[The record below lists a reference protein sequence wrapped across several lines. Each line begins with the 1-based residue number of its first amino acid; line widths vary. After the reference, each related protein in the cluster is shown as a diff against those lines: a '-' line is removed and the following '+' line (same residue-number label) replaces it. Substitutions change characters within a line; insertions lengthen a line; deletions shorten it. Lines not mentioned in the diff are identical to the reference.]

1 MIVTLAGHVDHGKT
15 SIVRA
20 LTGIDT
26 DRLDE
31 EKRRG
36 LTIDLGFAYADFGG
50 VRVGFVDVPG
60 HHRFIHNMV
69 AGVGRRQHALLVVAA
84 DDGVMPQTRE
94 HLQILALIG
103 LAGGVVALNKIDRV
117 APARV
122 AEVRSQIRGL
132 AADTFLGD
140 APVIEVA
147 CQDGRGIA
155 ALRHHLAGA
164 AERHAVERAALRF
177 RLAVDRAFSVRGAG
191 VVVTGTV
198 ASGTARP
205 GDVLAIAASGR
216 PTRLRGLRVQDAAA
230 ELAVEGDR
238 AAMNLAGIDL
248 AEVARGDWIVA
259 PEAAGT
265 TASAAV
271 DLQVLQDFPRAVRHW
286 APVHAYVAT
295 SHTQAR
301 VALLEGSPVPPGGCA
316 LVDVVFDERIHLK
329 AGDRLILRDQDLG
342 RTLGGGVVIDPR
354 TPAGRRRAGVRQAR
368 LAALREADAAAA
380 LKQLARLDV
389 VELTTFQADW
399 NLTEAGA
406 ADAARRADVAQRGDR
421 LMDGERLANLR
432 QAVLDAI
439 ARHHA
444 TQPESQGMTP
454 HALARALE
462 ASAAAVDWAIEDL
475 VESEAIRSRSGH
487 FALAGHVTEVPPNLA
502 QLFER
507 VRPLLD
513 TTQPPSLGDL
523 AKSLGRPL
531 PHLEKDLR
539 ALAGLGFLTRVS
551 ANRYYLKERLL
562 ELAAVA
568 QRLHGDGPFS
578 VRQFRDASGVGRNVV
593 IEVLEHLD
601 RHGVTRREGDLRQVV
616 GDAERAAR

>member
-103 LAGGVVALNKIDRV
+103 LAGGVVALNKVDRV
-117 APARV
+117 ASARV
-122 AEVRSQIRGL
+122 AEVRTQIRSL
-132 AADTFLGD
+132 TADTFLGD
-140 APVIEVA
+140 APIIEVA
-147 CQDGRGIA
+147 CPDGNGIE
-155 ALRHHLAGA
+155 ALRRHLATA
-164 AERHAVERAALRF
+164 AGRHAVERAALQF

-198 ASGTARP
+198 AAGTARS
-205 GDVLAIAASGR
+205 GDALAIAASGR
-216 PTRLRGLRVQDAAA
+216 PARLRGLRVQDAAA
-230 ELAVEGDR
+230 EVASEGDR

-265 TASAAV
+265 TAGAAV

-295 SHTQAR
+295 SHAQAR
-301 VALLEGSPVPPGGCA
+301 VALLEGSPVPPGGRA
-316 LVDVVFDERIHLK
+316 IVDVVFDEHTHLK
-329 AGDRLILRDQDLG
+329 VGDRLILRDQDLG

-354 TPAGRRRAGVRQAR
+354 APRGRRRASERHTR
-368 LAALREADAAAA
+368 LAALRTADPAAA
-380 LKQLARLDV
+380 LKRLAQIDV
-389 VELTTFQADW
+389 VGLTTFQADW
-399 NLTEAGA
+399 NLTATGA
-406 ADAARRADVAQRGDR
+406 ADAVRRADVAQRGDW
-421 LMDGERLANLR
+421 LMDRDRLANLR
-432 QAVLDAI
+432 DALLDAV
-439 ARHHA
+439 AQHHA
-444 TQPESQGMTP
+444 RQPGSQGMTP
-454 HALARALE
+454 RALARTLG
-462 ASAAAVDWAIEDL
+462 ASAAGIDWAIEDL
-475 VESEAIRSRSGH
+475 VAAEAIRSRSGH
-487 FALAGHVTEVPPNLA
+487 LALPGHVTEMPPDLA
-502 QLFER
+502 RLSER
-507 VRPLLD
+507 VRPMLD
-513 TTQPPSLGDL
+513 TVQPPSLGDL
-523 AKSLGRPL
+523 AKSLRRPL
-531 PHLEKDLR
+531 PQLEKDLR
-539 ALAGLGFLTRVS
+539 ALAGLGAFTRVS

-562 ELAAVA
+562 ELVAIA
-568 QRLHGDGPFS
+568 QRLDADGAFS

-601 RHGVTRREGDLRQVV
+601 RQGVTRREGDLRRVV
-616 GDAERAAR
+616 GDAGRTVR

>member
-50 VRVGFVDVPG
+50 ERVGFVDVPG

-94 HLQILALIG
+94 HLQILSLIG
-103 LAGGVVALNKIDRV
+103 LTGGVVALNKIDRV

-122 AEVRSQIRGL
+122 AEVRSQIRTL

-140 APVIEVA
+140 APIIDVA
-147 CQDGRGIA
+147 CPDGRGIP
-155 ALRHHLAGA
+155 ALRHHLAAA
-164 AERHAVERAALRF
+164 AERHAVERAALQF

-198 ASGTARP
+198 AAGTARP
-205 GDVLAIAASGR
+205 GDALAIADGGR

-230 ELAVEGDR
+230 KLAVEGDR

-248 AEVARGDWIVA
+248 ADVARGDWIVA

-301 VALLEGSPVPPGGCA
+301 VALLEGSPVPPGGRA

-354 TPAGRRRAGVRQAR
+354 APTGRRRAGGRQAR
-368 LAALREADAAAA
+368 LAALRGADAAAA

-389 VELTTFQADW
+389 VTLTTFQADW
-399 NLTEAGA
+399 NLTAVGA
-406 ADAARRADVAQRGDR
+406 ADAARRAGLAQRGDL

-432 QAVLDAI
+432 QALLDAI

-454 HALARALE
+454 HALARALG

-551 ANRYYLKERLL
+551 ANRHYLKERLL
-562 ELAAVA
+562 ELVAVA
-568 QRLHGDGPFS
+568 RRLHTDGPFS

-601 RHGVTRREGDLRQVV
+601 RQGVTRREGDLRQVV
-616 GDAERAAR
+616 GDAERAVR

>member
-103 LAGGVVALNKIDRV
+103 LTGGVVALNKIDRV
-117 APARV
+117 PSVRV
-122 AEVRSQIRGL
+122 AEVRSQVHAL

-147 CQDGRGIA
+147 CPDGRGIA

-177 RLAVDRAFSVRGAG
+177 RLAVDRAFSVRGVG

-198 ASGTARP
+198 ASGTACP
-205 GDVLAIAASGR
+205 GDALAIAASGR

-301 VALLEGSPVPPGGCA
+301 VALLEGSPVPPGGRA

-329 AGDRLILRDQDLG
+329 ASDRLILRDQDLG

-368 LAALREADAAAA
+368 LAALREADAATA

-406 ADAARRADVAQRGDR
+406 ADAARRTDVAQRGDR
-421 LMDGERLANLR
+421 LMDKERLANLR

-507 VRPLLD
+507 VRPVLD
-513 TTQPPSLGDL
+513 TIQPPSLGDL
-523 AKSLGRPL
+523 AKSLERPL

-562 ELAAVA
+562 ELVTIA
-568 QRLHGDGPFS
+568 QRLDADGPFS

-616 GDAERAAR
+616 GDAERAVR

>member
-103 LAGGVVALNKIDRV
+103 LTGGVVALNKIDRV

-122 AEVRSQIRGL
+122 AEVRSQIHAL

-147 CQDGRGIA
+147 CQDGRGIT

-164 AERHAVERAALRF
+164 AKRHAVERAALQF

-205 GDVLAIAASGR
+205 GDALAIAASGR

-301 VALLEGSPVPPGGCA
+301 VALLEGSPVPPGGRA

-354 TPAGRRRAGVRQAR
+354 TPAGRRRTGVRQAR

-406 ADAARRADVAQRGDR
+406 ADAARHADVAQRGDR

-462 ASAAAVDWAIEDL
+462 ASAAVDWAIEDL

-568 QRLHGDGPFS
+568 RRLHGDGPFS

>member
-103 LAGGVVALNKIDRV
+103 LTGGVVALNKIDRV

-122 AEVRSQIRGL
+122 AEVRSQVHAL

-205 GDVLAIAASGR
+205 GDVLAIAASGS

-342 RTLGGGVVIDPR
+342 CTLGGGVVIDPR

-368 LAALREADAAAA
+368 LAALREADAATA

-406 ADAARRADVAQRGDR
+406 ADAARRADVAQRGGR

-502 QLFER
+502 HLFER
-507 VRPLLD
+507 IRPLLD

-568 QRLHGDGPFS
+568 RHLDADGPFS

>member
-69 AGVGRRQHALLVVAA
+69 AGVGRRQYALLVVAA

-103 LAGGVVALNKIDRV
+103 LTGGVVALNKIDRV

-122 AEVRSQIRGL
+122 AEVRTQIHAL

-198 ASGTARP
+198 TSGTARP
-205 GDVLAIAASGR
+205 GDALAIAASGS

-301 VALLEGSPVPPGGCA
+301 VALLEGSPVPPGGRA

-368 LAALREADAAAA
+368 LAALREADAATV

-523 AKSLGRPL
+523 AKSLGHPL

-568 QRLHGDGPFS
+568 RRLDGDGPFS

>member
-69 AGVGRRQHALLVVAA
+69 AGVGRRQYALLVVAA

-103 LAGGVVALNKIDRV
+103 LTGGVVALNKIDRV

-122 AEVRSQIRGL
+122 AEVRTQIHAL

-198 ASGTARP
+198 TSGTARP
-205 GDVLAIAASGR
+205 GDALAIAASGS

-301 VALLEGSPVPPGGCA
+301 VALLEGSPVPPGGRA

-368 LAALREADAAAA
+368 LAALREADAATV

-562 ELAAVA
+562 ELVAVA
-568 QRLHGDGPFS
+568 RRLDADGPFS

>member
-122 AEVRSQIRGL
+122 AEVRTQIHAL

-205 GDVLAIAASGR
+205 GDVLAIAASGS

-301 VALLEGSPVPPGGCA
+301 VALLEGSPVPPGGRA

-368 LAALREADAAAA
+368 LAALREADAATP

-389 VELTTFQADW
+389 IELTTFQADW

-562 ELAAVA
+562 ELVAVA
-568 QRLHGDGPFS
+568 RRLHGDGPFS

>member
-117 APARV
+117 VPARV
-122 AEVRSQIRGL
+122 AEVRSQIHAL

-164 AERHAVERAALRF
+164 AKRHAVERAALQF

-205 GDVLAIAASGR
+205 GDALAIAASGR

-248 AEVARGDWIVA
+248 ADVARGDWIVA

-368 LAALREADAAAA
+368 LAALREADAATA

-399 NLTEAGA
+399 NLTAAGA
-406 ADAARRADVAQRGDR
+406 ADAARCADVAQRGDR

-439 ARHHA
+439 TRHHA
-444 TQPESQGMTP
+444 TKPESQGMTP

-507 VRPLLD
+507 VRPVLD
-513 TTQPPSLGDL
+513 TIQPPSLGDL

-562 ELAAVA
+562 ELVTIA
-568 QRLHGDGPFS
+568 QRLDADGPFS

-616 GDAERAAR
+616 GDAERAVR